1 MFDYCKAVGLCLC
14 KALRGRRICLLSP
27 LPTPICVQHGTPRVQ
42 VILVANK
49 CDLPKETW
57 AVSEEDAEKFAE
69 DHGLKL
75 FFASAKTGVKVE
87 ESFLWLVQMIY
98 DKYKDTKE

>member
-1 MFDYCKAVGLCLC
+1 MIIARLLVFASAC
-14 KALRGRRICLLSP
+14 GRCICLPSP
-27 LPTPICVQHGTPRVQ
+27 LPTSIYIQHSASHVQ

-49 CDLPKETW
+49 CDLPKEKW

-75 FFASAKTGVKVE
+75 FYASAKTGVKVE
-87 ESFLWLVQMIY
+87 EAFLWLVQMIY
-98 DKYKDTKE
+98 DKYKDHSKE